1 MLQTQVQQQCLDLC
15 SCHVWVFIKC
25 LVITVFKSKNK
36 FSVHI
41 MYVLVRKSKD
51 ISTISNF
58 MVYQNF
64 LIEVVCLNELY
75 NVKQLYLLIISELH
89 AE

>member
-1 MLQTQVQQQCLDLC
+1 
-15 SCHVWVFIKC
+15 
-25 LVITVFKSKNK
+25 
-36 FSVHI
+36 

-51 ISTISNF
+51 ISTIANF
-58 MVYQNF
+58 MVYQDF

>member
-1 MLQTQVQQQCLDLC
+1 MLQTQDKQQCLDLC
-15 SCHVWVFIKC
+15 SCHVWVFIKG
-25 LVITVFKSKNK
+25 LVITVFKSKMK

-41 MYVLVRKSKD
+41 MYVLVCKSKD
-51 ISTISNF
+51 ISTLANL

-64 LIEVVCLNELY
+64 LIEVVCLHVLY